1 MRVLLVEDEQTIAV
15 TLTDDLE
22 AAGHDV
28 EHVAD
33 GAAAIAGLKRK
44 SYDVVITD
52 VRLPGA
58 DGLEVLQAAKQ
69 ARPDT
74 EVLMMTAYA
83 TVEHAVEAMRLGA
96 DDYIQKPFLNE
107 HVVDRL
113 QRIGTFRALVDEN
126 QRLKERL
133 QTADG
138 GLPGVIGESRAM
150 RAVVKTVRT
159 VAATDASVLIEGE
172 SGTGKERIARAVH
185 RLSARKDRAF
195 VALSCGAL
203 PDTLL
208 ETELF
213 GHEKGAFTG
222 AVTARKGRFEL
233 AEGGTLFLDEI
244 GDMPFDMQV
253 KLLRVLQERTYE
265 RVGGGKP
272 QKADVRIVAATHQNL
287 EGKVES
293 GDFRM
298 DLYYRLNV
306 FPIDVPPLRERPED
320 VPLLAR
326 RFIALQEAQT
336 GETLE
341 LSREALEQLCQCEW
355 PGNVRE
361 LGNLIERLMI
371 LYPGETVGVAELP
384 DRYARAQGDWVQ
396 PQRHDPTAVA
406 RFIDDLFKGS
416 EASTENVAPLPL
428 APEREDLS
436 GLFAAAD
443 QLPPLTPHV
452 VDFAIGDIDLKD
464 HLARI
469 EKDLIYAALEHS
481 DWINAQAAKR
491 LNLQRTTLVEKMR
504 KYNIQRA

>member
-1 MRVLLVEDEQTIAV
+1 MAGAATAKTAQLPRV
-15 TLTDDLE
+15 DLE
-22 AAGHDV
+22 QVLVG
-28 EHVAD
+28 
-33 GAAAIAGLKRK
+33 GGRAIADL
-44 SYDVVITD
+44 
-52 VRLPGA
+52 
-58 DGLEVLQAAKQ
+58 
-69 ARPDT
+69 
-74 EVLMMTAYA
+74 
-83 TVEHAVEAMRLGA
+83 
-96 DDYIQKPFLNE
+96 
-107 HVVDRL
+107 
-113 QRIGTFRALVDEN
+113 RALVA
-126 QRLKERL
+126 Q
-133 QTADG
+133 
-138 GLPGVIGESRAM
+138 
-150 RAVVKTVRT
+150 
-159 VAATDASVLIEGE
+159 VAPKMASVLLQGE
-172 SGTGKERIARAVH
+172 SGTGKEVVARAIH
-185 RLSARKDRAF
+185 DCSSRARGPF
-195 VALSCGAL
+195 VAVNCGAI
-203 PDTLL
+203 PAELL
-208 ETELF
+208 ESELF

-222 AVTARKGRFEL
+222 AITARKGRFEL

-265 RVGGGKP
+265 RVGGGKL

-406 RFIDDLFKGS
+406 RFIDDLFKDS
-416 EASTENVAPLPL
+416 DASTENVAALPL

-504 KYNIQRA
+504 KYNIQRV

>member
-1 MRVLLVEDEQTIAV
+1 MAGAATAKTPQLPRVDLEQVLVGAGRAIANLRGLVAQVAPKMANVLLQ
-15 TLTDDLE
+15 
-22 AAGHDV
+22 
-28 EHVAD
+28 
-33 GAAAIAGLKRK
+33 
-44 SYDVVITD
+44 
-52 VRLPGA
+52 
-58 DGLEVLQAAKQ
+58 
-69 ARPDT
+69 
-74 EVLMMTAYA
+74 
-83 TVEHAVEAMRLGA
+83 
-96 DDYIQKPFLNE
+96 
-107 HVVDRL
+107 
-113 QRIGTFRALVDEN
+113 
-126 QRLKERL
+126 
-133 QTADG
+133 
-138 GLPGVIGESRAM
+138 
-150 RAVVKTVRT
+150 
-159 VAATDASVLIEGE
+159 GE
-172 SGTGKERIARAVH
+172 SGTGKEVVARAIH
-185 RLSARKDRAF
+185 DCSSRARGPF
-195 VALSCGAL
+195 VAVNCGAI
-203 PDTLL
+203 PAELL
-208 ETELF
+208 ESELF

-265 RVGGGKP
+265 RVGGGKL

-406 RFIDDLFKGS
+406 RFIDDLFKDG
-416 EASTENVAPLPL
+416 EASTEKVAPLPL

-504 KYNIQRA
+504 KYNIQRV